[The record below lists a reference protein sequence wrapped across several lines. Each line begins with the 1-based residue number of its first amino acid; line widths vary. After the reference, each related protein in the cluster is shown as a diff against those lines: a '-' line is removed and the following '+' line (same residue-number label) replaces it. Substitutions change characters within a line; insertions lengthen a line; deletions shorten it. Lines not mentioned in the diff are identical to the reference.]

1 MGSCHIAQGAQLR
14 ALWWPRGVGQ
24 ASDGRSSKREEII
37 CTLII
42 DFHCHTAETNDVG
55 KQLCACVCV
64 CVCVLTHVWFFATPW
79 PVACQ
84 APLSMEFFRQEYWS
98 GLPFPSPED
107 LPDPGIKPVSLVSA
121 ALASRFLTTEPP
133 GKPKATILQCGIS
146 ILSAPL
152 VACPSAQWMVSL
164 RPVTTNRRLA
174 LILILV
180 MISVSEGIW
189 LRSWEASKVSLQPS
203 SSTITG
209 IYLECSESFQLI
221 QNCDQ
226 DT

>member
-1 MGSCHIAQGAQLR
+1 M
-14 ALWWPRGVGQ
+14 
-24 ASDGRSSKREEII
+24 
-37 CTLII
+37 TL
-42 DFHCHTAETNDVG
+42 ESNYVR
-55 KQLCACVCV
+55 V
-64 CVCVLTHVWFFATPW
+64 CVCVLTHVWLFATPW
-79 PVACQ
+79 PVARQ
-84 APLSMEFFRQEYWS
+84 ALLSMEFFRQEYWS

-152 VACPSAQWMVSL
+152 IACPSAQWMVSL
-164 RPVTTNRRLA
+164 RPVTTNRRLT
-174 LILILV
+174 LILILM

-209 IYLECSESFQLI
+209 IYLECPESFQFNPKLWSRHIAIKGPIANTLYI
-221 QNCDQ
+221 QNISIKIAFSGGRQRIFNLERHKCEKK
-226 DT
+226 